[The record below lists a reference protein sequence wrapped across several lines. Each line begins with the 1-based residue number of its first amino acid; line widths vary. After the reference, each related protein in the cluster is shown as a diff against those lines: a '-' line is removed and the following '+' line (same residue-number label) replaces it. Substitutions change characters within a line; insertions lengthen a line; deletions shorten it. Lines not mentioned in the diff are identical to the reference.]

1 MKNIV
6 LATLILIFILSCDTN
21 KEKRYTRDCA
31 EIDLLK
37 KGIDYYEKGDWDQ
50 WLDQYDD
57 SAKIY
62 QNTWHVWSSPEVT
75 REKHKEL
82 ISKLSTYSFERE
94 ELSMERIIDDNGKVW
109 VNSWALWKGT
119 LKANNKVIEIP
130 VHLTIQF
137 VDGKIIEEWGF
148 WDTNELNQELSLI
161 EQNTN

>member
-1 MKNIV
+1 MKNILLSS
-6 LATLILIFILSCDTN
+6 LALLLLLSCNNT
-21 KEKRYTRDCA
+21 KEARYTRNCA

-37 KGIDYYEKGDWDQ
+37 KGIEHYEKGDWDQ
-50 WLDQYDD
+50 WLDQYAD
-57 SAKIY
+57 SAQIY
-62 QNTWHVWSSPEVT
+62 QNTWHVWSSPEIT

-82 ISKLSTYSFERE
+82 ISKLSSYSFERE

-109 VNSWALWKGT
+109 VNSWALWRGT

-148 WDTNELNQELSLI
+148 WDTNELNRELSLI